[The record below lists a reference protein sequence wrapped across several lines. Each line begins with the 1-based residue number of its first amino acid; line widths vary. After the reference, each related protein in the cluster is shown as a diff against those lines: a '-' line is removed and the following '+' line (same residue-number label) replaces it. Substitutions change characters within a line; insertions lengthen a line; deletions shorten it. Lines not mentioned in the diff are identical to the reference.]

1 MTMKRY
7 INLYLCFLLIFTA
20 PLSGAAQTDTISA
33 SDSTAFEDIQIPYGE
48 LNEALVASS
57 ISTVKG
63 DELSKGASMNLGN
76 TLYGKLP
83 GLFVI
88 QGSGEPGFSSPW
100 LRIRGSDAD
109 PLFIVDGYE
118 RDISYL
124 APEEIESVSLLKDAA
139 ATAIYGMKG
148 ANGVVL
154 ITTKRGKIQDNQIDF
169 TIQSGLQTPVN
180 TMEVLDARQYMD
192 LYNKAASNDG
202 LPAMYTQQD
211 MQAIG
216 SSPRYPDVDWK
227 DLALKDF
234 TNLSRANVAARGGS
248 EFIRYFV
255 DLGAFYNN
263 GIYEP
268 SNPEMKS
275 NANMRR
281 INLRSNLDIQVTN
294 STVFSMNLSGG
305 LEDRMFPANNAS
317 RIWTA
322 MYTVPP
328 NAFDVENPDG
338 NYGGTSLLSDNPVA
352 MLETAGNNH
361 AIDRFLNAGFRLEQD
376 FSFWVDGLSA
386 SLGYF
391 LDNAATNADGTWR
404 YYRRSQIAPGEGDD
418 YEYYVYGE
426 NTEYQSWSNANSNR
440 YTGFD
445 ASLAYEL
452 PDAGNHNLS
461 ALVRFQAD
469 EQWRDNND
477 LTPYL
482 TRNLGGRIHYN
493 YDQTYLLEFSASYF
507 GSEQYASDNRYGFF
521 PAVAAGWVFSNES
534 FMKDNP
540 VVSYGKFRASYG
552 QRGLNP
558 YRNGRYPYYQFYVG
572 GGSFPLGTDWTTF
585 WGTQPGMLANP
596 DIHWETS
603 TMLDVGIELGLWDQ
617 FSFAADFF
625 MDKRSDVLYINYNH
639 PSATGANLPYENIGE
654 ITNTGFDLEMGY
666 RNHQGP
672 IQWFT
677 NLNFSFYD
685 NTIDEMGETE
695 NPGNLDHLHR
705 TGNPV
710 SALYGYEVDGTF
722 SSQQDGAP
730 VQTFGPTREGDLMYK
745 DQNGDGLIDSRDMT
759 VVGNSSA
766 NIDVGLWAGI
776 QYKGFDLEA
785 MFQGQFNRDVMLN
798 NDLYQPFIHNNSATE
813 FVLEDDFPRLTLSN
827 MNNYQPSSHWVRSMD
842 FVKLRSIEL
851 GYSLP
856 QQMAGKLSLDQFRV
870 FARGINLF
878 TLSDWEY
885 TDPEFTWIGYA
896 PMKAYYLGI
905 DIAF

>member
-1 MTMKRY
+1 MIMKRH
-7 INLYLCFLLIFTA
+7 INLYLCFLLLFTVS
-20 PLSGAAQTDTISA
+20 LNGAAQTDTLSA
-33 SDSTAFEDIQIPYGE
+33 SDSTAFEDLQVPYGQI
-48 LNEALVASS
+48 NKALVASS

-63 DELSKGASMNLGN
+63 KELSKGASMNLGN

-88 QGSGEPGFSSPW
+88 QGSGEPGYTSPW

-109 PLFIVDGYE
+109 PLYIVDGYE
-118 RDISYL
+118 RDIAYL

-154 ITTKRGKIQDNQIDF
+154 ITTKRGQIQDNKIDF
-169 TIQSGLQTPVN
+169 TMQSGLQTPMK
-180 TMEVLDARQYMD
+180 TMDVLDARQYMD
-192 LYNKAASNDG
+192 LYNQAATNDG
-202 LPAMYTQQD
+202 LPAQYTQQD
-211 MQAIG
+211 MQAAG
-216 SSPRYPDVDWK
+216 TSPRHPDVKWK

-234 TNLSRANVAARGGS
+234 TNLSRANIAARGGS

-294 STVFSMNLSGG
+294 STMFSMNLAGG

-328 NAFDVENPDG
+328 NAFNVENPDG

-352 MLETAGNNH
+352 MLETSGNNH

-418 YEYYVYGE
+418 YDYYVYGE

-445 ASLAYEL
+445 AELAYKL
-452 PDAGNHNLS
+452 PDAGKHNLS

-482 TRNLGGRIHYN
+482 TRNLGGRLHYA

-507 GSEQYASDNRYGFF
+507 GSEQYKSDNRYGFF
-521 PAVAAGWVFSNES
+521 PAVAAGWVFSNEP
-534 FMKDNP
+534 FLMDNP
-540 VVSYGKFRASYG
+540 VLSYGKLKASYG

-572 GGSFPLGTDWTTF
+572 GGSFPLGTEWTTF

-603 TMLDVGIELGLWDQ
+603 TMLDVGVELGLWDR
-617 FSFAADFF
+617 FTLAADFYI
-625 MDKRSDVLYINYNH
+625 DNRSDVLYINYNH

-654 ITNTGFDLEMGY
+654 LTNTGFDAEVGY
-666 RNHQGP
+666 RNNEGP
-672 IQWFT
+672 VQWFA
-677 NLNFSFYD
+677 NLNVSFYD
-685 NTIDEMGETE
+685 NTIDEMGESV
-695 NPGNLDHLHR
+695 NPGNLAHLNR

-710 SALYGYEVDGTF
+710 SALYGYEVEGTF
-722 SSQQDGAP
+722 GSQQDGAP
-730 VQTFGPTREGDLMYK
+730 VHTFGPTREGDLMYK
-745 DQNGDGLIDSRDMT
+745 DQNGDGIIDSRDVTMI
-759 VVGNSSA
+759 GNSSA
-766 NIDVGLWAGI
+766 NMDLGLWAGL

-785 MFQGQFNRDVMLN
+785 MFQGQFNRDAMLN

-813 FVLEDDFPRLTLSN
+813 FVTENDFPRLTLSN
-827 MNNYQPSSHWVRSMD
+827 TNNYQPSSYWVRSMD

-856 QQMAGKLSLDQFRV
+856 QQLAGKLSLDKFRI
-870 FARGINLF
+870 FARGINVL

-905 DIAF
+905 DVAF